1 MGFSETLQ
9 RLGDRGTGE
18 AAAAVPL
25 VLVFRQ
31 FLRVRKPRLNCCAK
45 GTMNETGEPSETWVK
60 PNNSRI

>member
-1 MGFSETLQ
+1 MGFSDGNPPTL
-9 RLGDRGTGE
+9 DRGTGE

-31 FLRVRKPRLNCCAK
+31 FLRVKNCRAK
-45 GTMNETGEPSETWVK
+45 GTINETEEPSETWVK